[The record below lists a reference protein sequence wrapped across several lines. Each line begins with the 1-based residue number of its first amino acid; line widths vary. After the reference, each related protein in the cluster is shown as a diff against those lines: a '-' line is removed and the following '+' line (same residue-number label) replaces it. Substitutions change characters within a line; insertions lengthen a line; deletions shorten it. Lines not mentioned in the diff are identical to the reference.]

1 MAEGKHKSKFI
12 YVLLCAVTMLFV
24 SACEFSVSEEDS
36 DVVKIYYPDSDYEEL
51 EFEYWNNGNNPESL
65 IQALN
70 GKAQSAGLRSISNL
84 GVKIDSIKVD
94 ENVVSVYFSESYR
107 TLAPADR
114 IIVNASVVKTLTQ
127 AEGIEGVR
135 VYAGGTLYT
144 DASGSPLPVLTND
157 SFLFEDKPGETKYIQ
172 MCIYYADETGAF
184 LKPVIRDIAY
194 QSGKS
199 PEQLALEQL
208 FADPGSS
215 GLHSAVP
222 AGTKLNSVKVSD
234 GVCYVD
240 MSREFLNP
248 AGNCLPEVSV
258 YSVVDTLV
266 EINGIRRVQILID
279 GSEVNM
285 KDNVDI
291 SGRLSRNLDLLE
303 E

>member
-1 MAEGKHKSKFI
+1 MAEGKLKSRII
-12 YVLLCAVTMLFV
+12 YVLLFAVTMLFAT
-24 SACEFSVSEEDS
+24 SCDLSVSED
-36 DVVKIYYPDSDYEEL
+36 DQDIVKIYYPDSDYEEL
-51 EFEYWNNGNNPESL
+51 EYEYWYNGNNPESL

-70 GKAQSAGLRSISNL
+70 GKAQSAGLRSLSNL
-84 GVKIDSIKVD
+84 GVKIESIKVD
-94 ENVVSVYFSESYR
+94 ENIVSVYFSDSYR
-107 TLAPADR
+107 SLVPADR
-114 IIVNASVVKTLTQ
+114 LIVNASVVKTLTQ

-135 VYAGGTLYT
+135 VYAGGKIYT
-144 DASGSPLPVLTND
+144 DDSGSPLPVLTND
-157 SFLFEDKPGETKYIQ
+157 SFLFEDKSGETKYIQ
-172 MCIYYADETGAF
+172 MCVYYADETGAF

-199 PEQLALEQL
+199 PEQLAIEQIL
-208 FADPGSS
+208 ADPGSA

-222 AGTKLNSVKVSD
+222 EGTKLNSVKVSD

-240 MSREFLNP
+240 LSREFLNP

-266 EINGIRRVQILID
+266 EINGIRRVQILIE
-279 GSEVNM
+279 GSEANM